1 MIVFPN
7 CKINIGLWITDRLT
21 DGYHSL
27 QTVMYPV
34 PMHDILEILLGDDK
48 TSLYQSGIV
57 VEGSMEQNLC
67 YKAWLLLNRKYNIPP
82 VQMHLHKMIPLG
94 AGLGGG
100 SSDAAFALRLLDN
113 LFCLNLSRQELSEFA
128 TELGMDCPFFIHNKP
143 MLATSKGEVLQEI
156 DLNLSGYYL
165 VIVKP
170 ALHIS
175 TAKAYSLITPHKRS
189 ISILNQVMEPVSQWK
204 NFLTNDFEEA
214 LIELHPEIG
223 TIKSNLYT
231 QGAIYASMS
240 GSGSAVFGLF
250 DNKPPQVSF
259 PHCVVFSTLLGSNP

>member
-21 DGYHSL
+21 DGYHSI

-34 PMHDILEILLGDDK
+34 PVHDILEIIPGDDT
-48 TSLYQSGIV
+48 TSLYQSGIT

-67 YKAWLLLNRKYNIPP
+67 YKAWLLLNQKYSIPQ
-82 VQMHLHKMIPLG
+82 VQMHLHKIIPMG

-100 SSDAAFALRLLDN
+100 SSDAAFTLKLLDKM
-113 LFCLNLSRQELSEFA
+113 FCLNLSQQKVAEHA
-128 TELGMDCPFFIHNKP
+128 ADLGMDCPFFIHNTP
-143 MLATSKGEVLQEI
+143 MLATSKGELLQEI
-156 DLNLSGYYL
+156 DLDLSGYYI

-170 ALHIS
+170 SLHIS
-175 TAKAYSLITPHKRS
+175 TAKAYSLITPRKRS
-189 ISILNQVMEPVSQWK
+189 ISVLNQVLEPVSQWK

-223 TIKSNLYT
+223 VIKRRLYA
-231 QGAIYASMS
+231 QGAVYASMS
-240 GSGSAVFGLF
+240 GSGSAVYGLF
-250 DNKPPQVSF
+250 VNKPEEVLF
-259 PHCVVFSTLLGSNP
+259 PDCSVFSTLLGSNF